1 MKKTFVKI
9 AAVATMLVSM
19 SGISFASYN
28 TGAYDH
34 AFRGQYFD
42 PNAMVTMLSKT
53 EYLPRYGITNYYYTY
68 ADGTV
73 CLVQVDRAGIVHNI
87 LIKQEGLK
95 NEKVNC

>member
-1 MKKTFVKI
+1 MKNMMKKALLI
-9 AAVATMLVSM
+9 AAVAVSC
-19 SGISFASYN
+19 SASVFASYN

-87 LIKQEGLK
+87 LVDQEGLK
-95 NEKVNC
+95 NEKDNY

>member
-1 MKKTFVKI
+1 MKKIFVKI

-19 SGISFASYN
+19 SGIGFASYN

-34 AFRGQYFD
+34 AYRGQYFD

-68 ADGTV
+68 GDGTV

-87 LIKQEGLK
+87 L
-95 NEKVNC
+95 VD